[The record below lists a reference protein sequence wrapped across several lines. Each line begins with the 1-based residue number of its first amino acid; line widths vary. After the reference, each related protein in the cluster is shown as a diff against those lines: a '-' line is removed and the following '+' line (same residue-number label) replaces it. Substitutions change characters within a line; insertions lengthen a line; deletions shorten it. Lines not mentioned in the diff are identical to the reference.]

1 MHSLLHDF
9 IDSKSIEILNALKP
23 AMKRGYSRLLINE
36 NVIPKQNAYWMTTG
50 LDLIM
55 MQCFAS
61 GERTEEAWQTL
72 LEGTGFKINQIYHY
86 EAGSQSLIEAE
97 LA

>member
-1 MHSLLHDF
+1 MHSLLHDWPEP
-9 IDSKSIEILNALKP
+9 KCIEILNALKP
-23 AMKRGYSRLLINE
+23 AMKSGYSRLLINE
-36 NVIPKQNAYWMTTG
+36 NVIPKEKAYWMTTG

-61 GERTEEAWQTL
+61 GERTEEAWQKL
-72 LEGTGFKINQIYHY
+72 LEGVGMKINKIYHY
-86 EAGSQSLIEAE
+86 ETGSQSLIEAE